1 MKLYL
6 ITATSTD
13 TAKAP
18 HSSWVGSQAEA
29 ASMRKR
35 LNPEFRRAEI
45 TTSEV
50 DVPTDKQGLIQF
62 LNALAAGPTVAAAH
76 AKLTAQ

>member
-13 TAKAP
+13 TGVAP
-18 HSSWVGSQAEA
+18 HASWVGSQAVA

-35 LNPEFRRAEI
+35 LSPEFRRAEI

-62 LNALAAGPTVAAAH
+62 LNALAAGPSVAAAH

>member
-6 ITATSTD
+6 ITAASAD
-13 TAKAP
+13 TAS

-35 LNPEFRRAEI
+35 LTPEFRRAEI

-62 LNALAAGPTVAAAH
+62 LNALAAGPSVAAAH

>member
-6 ITATSTD
+6 ITAASAD
-13 TAKAP
+13 TAIVP
-18 HSSWVGSQAEA
+18 HASWVGSQAEA
-29 ASMRKR
+29 ASTRKR
-35 LNPEFRRAEI
+35 LTPEFRRAEI

-62 LNALAAGPTVAAAH
+62 LNALAAGPSVAAAH